1 MSDKVQPSLF
11 DTSTESEEIRNVRS
25 EAEARQPPAEDFRPL
40 ADRMRPKNLDEFAG
54 QQHLLGTDSTLRQAL
69 EHDRL
74 HSMVLWGPPGTGKTT
89 LAQMIAHQCDAAFLS
104 VSAVLS
110 GVKDIRSA
118 VDEATRVR
126 RDEGRRSVLFV
137 DEVHRFNKAQQDA
150 FLPHIENGTVH
161 FVGATTENPSF
172 ELNNALL
179 SRVRTYVLKSL
190 QPDDLKVVLQRALSD
205 SERGLGKQSILIEDR
220 LLDTLAS
227 VADGDA
233 RRALLLLELSV
244 DCAHQTEQGLL
255 IDADVIREVS
265 RDSSRQFDKGGEHF
279 YNQISA
285 MHKSVRGSNPDAALY
300 WFCSMIDAGCD
311 PLYLARRVL
320 RIAAEDIGNA
330 DPRAAQLAQSGWDTY
345 LRLGSPEGE
354 LAIAQAVIY
363 MACAA
368 KSNAVYTAY
377 KSAMAFVQ
385 EHGTAEVPLHLRNAP
400 TKLMQEL
407 DYGRDYRYSHDEPD
421 GFSAGE
427 SYFPDDL
434 GEQEFYHPVERGL
447 EIRIAEKLNSLR
459 QINGS
464 SRRRRDSDGR

>member
-1 MSDKVQPSLF
+1 MSDELQPSLF
-11 DTSTESEEIRNVRS
+11 GHTPSSEPSPNDLTH
-25 EAEARQPPAEDFRPL
+25 EAEQSAADDFRPL
-40 ADRMRPKNLDEFAG
+40 ADRMRPRNLDEFAG
-54 QQHLLGTDSTLRQAL
+54 QQHLLGTESTLRQAL

-89 LAQMIAHQCDAAFLS
+89 LARMIAHQCDAAFLS

-110 GVKDIRSA
+110 GVKEIRAA
-118 VDEATRVR
+118 VEEALRVR
-126 RDEGRRSVLFV
+126 RDLGRRSVLFV

-179 SRVRTYVLKSL
+179 SRVRTYVLKPL
-190 QPDDLKVVLQRALSD
+190 QPEDLVAVLKRALRD
-205 SERGLGKQSILIEDR
+205 TERGLGQHTIHIEDNQ
-220 LLDTLAS
+220 LDGLAA

-244 DCAHQTEQGLL
+244 DCAQRTEQGLV

-285 MHKSVRGSNPDAALY
+285 MHKSVRGSDPDAALY

-377 KSAMAFVQ
+377 KSAMAFVR

-400 TKLMQEL
+400 TRLMQEL

-421 GFSAGE
+421 AFSAGE
-427 SYFPDDL
+427 SYFPDNL
-434 GEQEFYHPVERGL
+434 GEQTFYHPVDRGL
-447 EIRIAEKLNSLR
+447 EIRIAEKLQSLR
-459 QINGS
+459 QRNKA
-464 SRRRRDSDGR
+464 SRADKDNDGR

>member
-1 MSDKVQPSLF
+1 MSDDLQPSLF
-11 DTSTESEEIRNVRS
+11 DHTTSNEPSPGNLTH
-25 EAEARQPPAEDFRPL
+25 EADQSAADDFRPL
-40 ADRMRPKNLDEFAG
+40 ADRMRPRNLDEFAG
-54 QQHLLGTDSTLRQAL
+54 QQHLLGTESTLRQAL

-89 LAQMIAHQCDAAFLS
+89 LARMIAHQCDAAFLS

-110 GVKDIRSA
+110 GVKEIRAA
-118 VDEATRVR
+118 VEEAHRVR
-126 RDEGRRSVLFV
+126 HDLERRSVLFV

-179 SRVRTYVLKSL
+179 SRVRTYVLKPL
-190 QPDDLKVVLQRALSD
+190 QPEDLVVVLKRALHD
-205 SERGLGKQSILIEDR
+205 TERGLGQQTIHVEDN
-220 LLDTLAS
+220 LLDGLAA

-244 DCAHQTEQGLL
+244 DCAQRTEQGLV

-377 KSAMAFVQ
+377 KSAMAFVR
-385 EHGTAEVPLHLRNAP
+385 ENGTAEVPLHLRNAP
-400 TKLMQEL
+400 TRLMQEL

-421 GFSAGE
+421 AFSAGE
-427 SYFPDDL
+427 SYFPDNL
-434 GEQEFYHPVERGL
+434 GEQTFYHPVDRGL
-447 EIRIAEKLNSLR
+447 EIRIAEKLQSLR
-459 QINGS
+459 QRNQA
-464 SRRRRDSDGR
+464 SRADKDNDGY